1 MKFPDFDYACP
12 TSLDEALA
20 LLAEHG
26 DEAVLLAGGQSL
38 MPVLAFRLAAPG
50 ILVDIK
56 KIPGLGTIEVG
67 GDGVRLGT
75 NTRWRDIL
83 ANTSLAGAHPL
94 LVAAI
99 GHVAHY
105 QIRNRGTVG
114 GSLAYADPAAEMPGI
129 AVACDA
135 DIIVIGPSGERQV
148 KAADFFLGALTTS
161 LAPGEII
168 TGLHLPAWPKGRRW
182 AFLEFARR
190 RGDFALAGTAVFYD
204 LDTQGRA
211 VDSHIGVIGAGDR
224 PSRLAAAEGAIN
236 GSNVDTD
243 AITKAAAA
251 AAQEVDPLEDFHAPA
266 AYRRALVETLVTRA
280 LTDAA
285 SDSGNET

>member
-50 ILVDIK
+50 LLVDLK
-56 KIPGLGTIEVG
+56 KVPGLGHIETDG
-67 GDGVRLGT
+67 EGVRLGA
-75 NTRWRDIL
+75 NVRWCEIL
-83 ANTSLAGAHPL
+83 RNKALASAHPL
-94 LVAAI
+94 LVDAI

-129 AVACDA
+129 AVTCDGE
-135 DIIVIGPSGERQV
+135 IIVMGPSGERNV
-148 KAADFFLGALTTS
+148 KAGDFFLGALATS

-168 TGLHLPAWPKGRRW
+168 TGLRLPPWPRDRRW
-182 AFLEFARR
+182 AFIEFARR
-190 RGDFALAGTAVFYD
+190 RGDFALAGVALYYD
-204 LDTQGRA
+204 VDSAGRA
-211 VDSHIGVIGAGDR
+211 DDAHIGVIGASDR
-224 PSRLAAAEGAIN
+224 PCRLAAAENVIN
-236 GSNVDTD
+236 GNAVDAD
-243 AITKAAAA
+243 IITAAAEA
-251 AAQEVDPLEDFHAPA
+251 ASHEVDPMEDFHAPA
-266 AYRRALVETLVTRA
+266 AYRRALVQTLVERA
-280 LTDAA
+280 LRRAA
-285 SDSGNET
+285 SLAEA